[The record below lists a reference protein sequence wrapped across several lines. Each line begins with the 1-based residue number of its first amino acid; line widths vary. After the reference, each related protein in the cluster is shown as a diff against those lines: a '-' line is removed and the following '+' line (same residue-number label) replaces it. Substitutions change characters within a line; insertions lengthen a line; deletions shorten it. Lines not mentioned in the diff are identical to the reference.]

1 MSSSIFTVAGL
12 KESLSMAAHA
22 IRGSKLRSVLTIL
35 GIVVG
40 IFSVISVMT
49 AMQVLRNSIEEGIA
63 DLGANTFQISKFVH
77 GFTTS
82 HDHRRN
88 RNRRDITYEQ
98 ALQVREK
105 TTLAEA
111 VGIEVWRGGRTVWW
125 QGQKTMPNVGVGGE
139 NVEGLITNDMTVE
152 TGRGLSAQDLNLAR
166 RVIILGK
173 SVVEKLFPPSVTPIG
188 ETVRVEGVLYE
199 VIGVFAV
206 KGGALGGRENNF
218 AVIPITAYFMQY
230 GKSVRSVNI
239 MVKAKSREL
248 FDECLEQAR
257 AVLRIARR
265 VPPGEEDDFG
275 YFSNDS
281 VINQFN
287 EFTFYVRLGVL
298 VVSCISLVAAGVGI
312 MNIMLVSVTERTRE
326 IGIRKAVGAQRK
338 DILSQF
344 ILEAIIL
351 CQIGG
356 IIGTAAGI
364 AGGNV
369 ISILL
374 KVAVVI
380 PWLWVGVGFAAC
392 TAVGLVFG
400 VYPAWK
406 ASTLDP
412 IDALRYE

>member
-1 MSSSIFTVAGL
+1 M
-12 KESLSMAAHA
+12 
-22 IRGSKLRSVLTIL
+22 
-35 GIVVG
+35 
-40 IFSVISVMT
+40 
-49 AMQVLRNSIEEGIA
+49 
-63 DLGANTFQISKFVH
+63 
-77 GFTTS
+77 
-82 HDHRRN
+82 
-88 RNRRDITYEQ
+88 
-98 ALQVREK
+98 
-105 TTLAEA
+105 
-111 VGIEVWRGGRTVWW
+111 
-125 QGQKTMPNVGVGGE
+125 
-139 NVEGLITNDMTVE
+139 
-152 TGRGLSAQDLNLAR
+152 
-166 RVIILGK
+166 
-173 SVVEKLFPPSVTPIG
+173 
-188 ETVRVEGVLYE
+188 
-199 VIGVFAV
+199 
-206 KGGALGGRENNF
+206 
-218 AVIPITAYFMQY
+218 
-230 GKSVRSVNI
+230 
-239 MVKAKSREL
+239 
-248 FDECLEQAR
+248 
-257 AVLRIARR
+257 
-265 VPPGEEDDFG
+265 
-275 YFSNDS
+275 
-281 VINQFN
+281 
-287 EFTFYVRLGVL
+287 RLGVL